1 MSQIRNIGFA
11 PPPSRSCTDQKCPFH
26 GTLSVRGRIFEG
38 TVVSDKMTRTVT
50 VERGFLAGSKKYK
63 RYERKFTKFDNRTF
77 FTRPWDNFCIPT
89 APTCQK
95 DFLEKKGMLGVFPI
109 GCNCEKTGIS
119 KSPPAIPDSCYDID
133 HSYYYK

>member
-1 MSQIRNIGFA
+1 MKIGKLNLKLNMKMCILCLIIISLVSYLIFCMINK
-11 PPPSRSCTDQKCPFH
+11 SR
-26 GTLSVRGRIFEG
+26 EG
-38 TVVSDKMTRTVT
+38 VT
-50 VERGFLAGSKKYK
+50 
-63 RYERKFTKFDNRTF
+63 FTKFDNRTF